1 MSIEKELQQIFKGS
15 YLEYL
20 SQFLKEDE
28 EYLLMRQKINFAE
41 NKVLECP
48 TKTNKEILKKK
59 KFQVAEYVHI
69 NIFRKGFSEGVNY
82 SQLESEDS
90 LT

>member
-1 MSIEKELQQIFKGS
+1 MSIEKELQQIFKES

-41 NKVLECP
+41 NRVLEYP
-48 TKTNKEILKKK
+48 TEINKQILKNIKI
-59 KFQVAEYVHI
+59 QIAEYVHI

-82 SQLESEDS
+82 SQLESTEPRP
-90 LT
+90 

>member
-1 MSIEKELQQIFKGS
+1 MSIEKELQQIFKES

-41 NKVLECP
+41 NKVLESP
-48 TKTNKEILKKK
+48 TKINKEE
-59 KFQVAEYVHI
+59 Q
-69 NIFRKGFSEGVNY
+69 
-82 SQLESEDS
+82 
-90 LT
+90 